1 MDRFLRPSAAAGLV
15 IAVAFIALL
24 AGFPSLAAR
33 ITANRVQAATAPSD
47 PKAGSADSSKKVERA
62 GGGPAAHMDKA
73 ILERG
78 KQTYAQYCASCHGD
92 TGQGDG
98 PGGANLPIKPQ
109 NLTLGLVM
117 NPLPDHFL
125 HKIIADGPQVVGLS
139 ALMPPFKPQLGDRQ
153 INEVIAYMRTLASPP
168 YEPERVLPVAE
179 KREGPVQPIL
189 FSHVI
194 HAGSYRLDCQY
205 CHTGARRSSAA
216 GLPSVERCMGC
227 HKIVAAQGNE
237 QVQKLHAYWEKQQPI
252 PWVRIF
258 KIPEHAQFPHKN
270 HIAAG
275 LQCQTCHGRIEAME
289 QVHAKTGQNMVND
302 LANLSGMPIPPTKLT
317 MGWCVECH
325 RAVNEKGVQAV
336 QPVAAAWGSAP
347 RPPTADDKKPRK
359 APLEC
364 VACHH

>member
-15 IAVAFIALL
+15 IAIAFIALL

-47 PKAGSADSSKKVERA
+47 PKGGSPAPAKVEHA
-62 GGGPAAHMDKA
+62 GAHTDKA
-73 ILERG
+73 VLERG
-78 KQTYAQYCASCHGD
+78 KQTYVKYCASCHGD

-153 INEVIAYMRTLASPP
+153 INEVIAYTRTLANPP

-237 QVQKLHAYWEKQQPI
+237 QVQKLHTYWEKQQPI

-336 QPVAAAWGSAP
+336 QPVADAWGSAP
-347 RPPTADDKKPRK
+347 RPPTADDRKPRK

>member
-1 MDRFLRPSAAAGLV
+1 MDRLLRPSAAAGLV
-15 IAVAFIALL
+15 VAIAFIALL
-24 AGFPSLAAR
+24 VGFPSLAAR
-33 ITANRVQAATAPSD
+33 LSANRVQAATAPS
-47 PKAGSADSSKKVERA
+47 PGKTASPEPAKVEHA
-62 GGGPAAHMDKA
+62 GAGHGAFKDRA

-78 KQTYAQYCASCHGD
+78 QQTYAKYCASCHGD
-92 TGQGDG
+92 AGQGDG

-125 HKIIADGPQVVGLS
+125 HKIIANGPQAAGLS
-139 ALMPPFKPQLGDRQ
+139 ELMPPFKPQLADRQ
-153 INEVIAYMRTLASPP
+153 IDEVIAYVRTLANPP
-168 YEPERVLPVAE
+168 YEPERVLPVTE
-179 KREGPVQPIL
+179 RREGPVQPIL

-205 CHTGARRSSAA
+205 CHTGARRSSSA

-270 HIAAG
+270 HI
-275 LQCQTCHGRIEAME
+275 
-289 QVHAKTGQNMVND
+289 
-302 LANLSGMPIPPTKLT
+302 
-317 MGWCVECH
+317 
-325 RAVNEKGVQAV
+325 
-336 QPVAAAWGSAP
+336 
-347 RPPTADDKKPRK
+347 
-359 APLEC
+359 
-364 VACHH
+364 